1 MTCEG
6 GGNMETRPKRVSFS
20 LSHEMDW
27 ESYPV
32 NESRS
37 LGLYG
42 LTDEGGEAEDLVLW
56 GVEPY
61 IDKIVFAENVPPEMQ
76 ERIANAISAIPAMVR
91 ALVAISLALRE
102 MIKGHVPRRDALLRL
117 QTLVDGALAD
127 AGESMEE
134 D

>member
-1 MTCEG
+1 
-6 GGNMETRPKRVSFS
+6 METRSRRGDFS
-20 LSHEMDW
+20 LSYEMEW
-27 ESYPV
+27 QPYPATESGA
-32 NESRS
+32 

-42 LTDEGGEAEDLVLW
+42 LTDEGEEAEDVISW

-61 IDKIVFAENVPPEMQ
+61 IDKIVFAEGVPPEMQ

-127 AGESMEE
+127 AGEVTKE